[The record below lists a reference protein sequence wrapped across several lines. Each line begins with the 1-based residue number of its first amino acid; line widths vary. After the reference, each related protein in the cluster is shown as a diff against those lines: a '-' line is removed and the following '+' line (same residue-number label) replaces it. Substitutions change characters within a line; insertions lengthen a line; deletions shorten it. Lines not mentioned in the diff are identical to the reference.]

1 MLYHM
6 GFMAQT
12 AQGYYGTALAGSKR
26 TDLALAYEK
35 ANLKTLG
42 IARKW
47 FVSWRKTSGLNSQ
60 PPLAPNR
67 KELAQDK

>member
-1 MLYHM
+1 
-6 GFMAQT
+6 
-12 AQGYYGTALAGSKR
+12 
-26 TDLALAYEK
+26 LALAYEE

-42 IARKW
+42 ITRKW
-47 FVSWRKTSGLNSQ
+47 FGIMAKNKWFEQ

>member
-6 GFMAQT
+6 GFLAQT
-12 AQGYYGTALAGSKR
+12 AQGYYGTGLAGSKR

-42 IARKW
+42 ITRKW
-47 FVSWRKTSGLNSQ
+47 FGIMAKNKWFEQ